1 MIRVQPTV
9 VEEGVLAP
17 ENQVAPQIEDGQ
29 RSPGRAVRVAL
40 AAIGIYQN
48 YRLGRPSGCRYLPT
62 CSAYADEAIRI
73 HGAGRGTLLALRR
86 LARCHPWG
94 GHGVDPVPD
103 RSAAC
108 TH

>member
-1 MIRVQPTV
+1 VSRVHTNV
-9 VEEGVLAP
+9 IEGPVTSGNLDASGH
-17 ENQVAPQIEDGQ
+17 QDGE
-29 RSPGRAVRVAL
+29 RPPGHAARMAL
-40 AAIGIYQN
+40 AVVGTYQN
-48 YRLGRPSGCRYLPT
+48 YRVGRPTGCRYLPT

-103 RSAAC
+103 RSPVC
-108 TH
+108 SH